1 LTKSKKNPEPLV
13 ELRNV
18 SYQYPKQTAYALS
31 NANLKVHKGEFLGV
45 IGPTGAGKTTL
56 CLALNGI
63 VPQFYGGRFFGSLRV
78 GGFDTV
84 KHPTSEFARHVGMV
98 FEDPET
104 QLISMSVEN
113 EIAFALENLK
123 YPREII
129 LERIQSSLASVR
141 LTGTEKKHPHELSGG
156 QKQRLAIAAA
166 IAIQPDLLVL
176 DEPTSQLD
184 PVGAEEVFQ
193 TIRDLNREH
202 EITIFMTSHSAE
214 EMAAYADRIAV
225 ISGGDII
232 AIDTPDEIY
241 SGVETL
247 RKHHLRPPQVTSTFY
262 QISKGGIH
270 VPKLPVRMEDA
281 SPILDGFSMQELG
294 KSFNPVPATK
304 VKHKPILEIRSLSH
318 IYPDGTEAIKDITLE
333 IFSGESVLIIGQNGA
348 GKSTLIKHFV
358 NLLTPTSGIVK
369 FDGTPTSELS
379 MSDLS
384 SRIGFISQN
393 PDNQIF
399 NKTVEEE
406 ISYAMKLQG
415 FDQAE
420 QEARTS
426 ESLEAMGLTKLKD
439 QHPLSLSKGDRARV
453 VIGAILAMKPE
464 LLIFDEPTTGQ
475 DFLGAKRILEITRR
489 LHENLKTIII
499 VTHHLYLMP
508 EYAERVIVMG
518 EGTILLD
525 DNLRTAFHDIDTL
538 RRTFIKP
545 PQAVQISQELIK
557 RNPSYPL
564 LLTPEEIANYLIQ
577 NKIS

>member
-1 LTKSKKNPEPLV
+1 LTKSKKDPEPLV

-18 SYQYPKQTAYALS
+18 SYQYPKQTAYALT
-31 NANLKVHKGEFLGV
+31 NINLKVHKGEFLGL

-63 VPQFYGGRFFGSLRV
+63 IPQFFGGRFFGSLSV
-78 GGFDTV
+78 GGLDTV
-84 KHPTSEFARHVGMV
+84 ENPINKFARHVGMV

-104 QLISMSVEN
+104 QLVSMSVEN
-113 EIAFALENLK
+113 EVAFALENLK

-129 LERIQSSLASVR
+129 LERIQTSLASVR

-184 PVGAEEVFQ
+184 PIGAEEVFS

-202 EITIFMTSHSAE
+202 GMTIFMTSHSAE

-225 ISGGDII
+225 IAGGEIV
-232 AIDTPDEIY
+232 AFGTPDEIY
-241 SGVETL
+241 TRIETL

-262 QISKGGIH
+262 KIAEGGIH

-281 SPILDGFSMQELG
+281 SPLIDGLNVHESRGSFDPPPAFRAKG
-294 KSFNPVPATK
+294 KR
-304 VKHKPILEIRSLSH
+304 ILEVESLSH
-318 IYPDGTEAIKDITLE
+318 TYPDGTEAIKDISLE
-333 IFSGESVLIIGQNGA
+333 IFPGEFVLIIGQNGA

-369 FDGTPTSELS
+369 FDGTPTSKLS

-406 ISYAMKLQG
+406 ISYAMRHQG
-415 FDQAE
+415 FDPSE
-420 QEARTS
+420 QEARTI
-426 ESLEAMGLTKLKD
+426 ESLESMGLTHLKD

-453 VIGAILAMKPE
+453 IIGAILAMKPDI
-464 LLIFDEPTTGQ
+464 LIFDEPTTGQ
-475 DFLGAKRILEITRR
+475 DFWGQKESW
-489 LHENLKTIII
+489 K
-499 VTHHLYLMP
+499 
-508 EYAERVIVMG
+508 
-518 EGTILLD
+518 
-525 DNLRTAFHDIDTL
+525 
-538 RRTFIKP
+538 
-545 PQAVQISQELIK
+545 
-557 RNPSYPL
+557 
-564 LLTPEEIANYLIQ
+564 
-577 NKIS
+577 